1 MELSK
6 LEEIKDLRKIWKQE
20 KEFTDWL
27 ADKDDENISILG
39 SACNLDISVE
49 EIEKS
54 IGDFRA
60 DIIARD
66 NKSEKLIIIENQLEE
81 TNHDHLGK
89 ILTYASGIKAN
100 IIIWIV
106 KNVRDEHRQAIEWLN
121 ENTGEDINFFLIKV
135 KVYKIDNSHPAVKFE
150 IIEQPNE
157 WGKKMKKEKDD
168 ITSTQMARKEYWNMF
183 NEYAF
188 SNDNEFSKKFNKRT
202 ISTDHWMN
210 FSVGSSAYHISVT
223 QVRKENK
230 LGVEWYISDNKEI
243 YNKLYNSKEQI
254 EKELGF
260 SVEWMQL
267 ADKKASR
274 IITYYKTDF
283 EDRNAYPEQ
292 FQWIMNTAVKMKNV
306 IKKYI

>member
-135 KVYKIDNSHPAVKFE
+135 NRRLH
-150 IIEQPNE
+150 
-157 WGKKMKKEKDD
+157 
-168 ITSTQMARKEYWNMF
+168 
-183 NEYAF
+183 
-188 SNDNEFSKKFNKRT
+188 
-202 ISTDHWMN
+202 
-210 FSVGSSAYHISVT
+210 
-223 QVRKENK
+223 
-230 LGVEWYISDNKEI
+230 L
-243 YNKLYNSKEQI
+243 
-254 EKELGF
+254 
-260 SVEWMQL
+260 
-267 ADKKASR
+267 
-274 IITYYKTDF
+274 
-283 EDRNAYPEQ
+283 
-292 FQWIMNTAVKMKNV
+292 
-306 IKKYI
+306 

>member
-1 MELSK
+1 MEFSK
-6 LEEIKDLRKIWKQE
+6 LEEIVDLRKIWKHE
-20 KEFTDWL
+20 KEFTEWL

-49 EIEKS
+49 EIEKN

-60 DIIARD
+60 DIIARE
-66 NKSEKLIIIENQLEE
+66 NKSGKLIIIENQLEE

-89 ILTYASGIKAN
+89 IVTYASGIKAN

-106 KNVRDEHRQAIEWLN
+106 KNVRDEHSQAIEWLN

-188 SNDNEFSKKFNKRT
+188 SNDNEFSRKFNKRT
-202 ISTDHWMN
+202 SSTDNWMDL
-210 FSVGSSAYHISVT
+210 SVGSSAYLIRIT
-223 QVRKENK
+223 QGRKGNK
-230 LGVEWYISDNKEI
+230 LGVEWYIHDNKNVYER
-243 YNKLYNSKEQI
+243 LYGNKEQI

-260 SVEWMQL
+260 SVEWMKL
-267 ADKKASR
+267 ENKKASR
-274 IITYYKTDF
+274 IIAYKSIDF
-283 EDRNAYPEQ
+283 EDKNEYINQ
-292 FQWIMNTAVKMKNV
+292 FQWIMNIAVKMKDV